1 MGGWWG
7 RRLATDLVADLTD
20 GWLVGGVVSNGF
32 GSGFNGW
39 VVGGGRLAT
48 DLVADLTD
56 GWLVGGVVSNGFG
69 SGFNGWVVGGG
80 GG

>member
-7 RRLATDLVADLTD
+7 GGSAADLVADLTD
-20 GWLVGGVVSNGF
+20 GWLVGVAVS
-32 GSGFNGW
+32 S
-39 VVGGGRLAT
+39 
-48 DLVADLTD
+48 
-56 GWLVGGVVSNGFG
+56 GFG

>member
-20 GWLVGGVVSNGF
+20 GWLVG
-32 GSGFNGW
+32 
-39 VVGGGRLAT
+39 A
-48 DLVADLTD
+48 A
-56 GWLVGGVVSNGFG
+56 VSNGFG

>member
-1 MGGWWG
+1 MGGCG
-7 RRLATDLVADLTD
+7 
-20 GWLVGGVVSNGF
+20 GWLANGF

-39 VVGGGRLAT
+39 VVGGA
-48 DLVADLTD
+48 A
-56 GWLVGGVVSNGFG
+56 VSNGFG